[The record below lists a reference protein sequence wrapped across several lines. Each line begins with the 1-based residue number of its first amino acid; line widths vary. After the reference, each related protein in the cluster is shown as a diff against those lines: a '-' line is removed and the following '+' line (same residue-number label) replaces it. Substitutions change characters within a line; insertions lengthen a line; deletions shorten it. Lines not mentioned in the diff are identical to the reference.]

1 MFKKI
6 NDTLNKSLN
15 EETTL
20 INSLPLGKYFLIYI
34 PILFVIFSV
43 LMFIASLFFEFPF
56 DIMHAIFQAV
66 GLAVFLRIFHKLR
79 LKIQQNWNNKHN

>member
-6 NDTLNKSLN
+6 NDILNKSIN

-20 INSLPLGKYFLIYI
+20 INSLPLGKYFLIYV

-43 LMFIASLFFEFPF
+43 MMFIASLFFEFPF
-56 DIMHAIFQAV
+56 DIRHVIIQAV
-66 GLAVFLRIFHKLR
+66 SFAVFLRIFHKLR